1 MSLDV
6 YLTVPQSVSRGSG
19 IFVRENGSTRE
30 ITRAEWDEKFPG
42 LEPAVVI
49 DDADS
54 HEIYSANI
62 THNLGRMA
70 SEAGIYIALWRP
82 DEIGITHAHQ
92 LIPLLR
98 EGLVRLKSDP
108 DKYRQHDASNGWGT
122 YKDFVP
128 FVEAYLSACESHP
141 DAVVNVSR

>member
-6 YLTVPQSVSRGSG
+6 YLTIPQSVPSGSG

-30 ITRAEWDEKFPG
+30 LTRAEWDEKFPG
-42 LEPAVVI
+42 REPAVVH
-49 DDADS
+49 DDLDS

-70 SEAGIYIALWRP
+70 SEAGVYMALWRP

-98 EGLVRLKSDP
+98 EGLALLQGDP
-108 DKYRQHDASNGWGT
+108 DKFQQFNPSNGWGD
-122 YKDFVP
+122 YDGLVQ
-128 FVEAYLSACESHP
+128 FVENYIRACEAHP
-141 DAVVNVSR
+141 DAVVGVSR